1 MEGLIFGILRYFPV
15 TFIMLQV
22 ILLKDTELIKIVC
35 TISSRKGRA

>member
-22 ILLKDTELIKIVC
+22 ILLKDIVC
-35 TISSRKGRA
+35 RNRTH